1 MAVLLRVFGIDP
13 DHLEEGYY
21 CMTGAAGCYI
31 DSKNAKCPDWGY
43 APRNRII
50 SDGGSTTTIA
60 VEVAFSQDNESLCD
74 KMSRLL
80 NGAHVTAA
88 LGMKLY
94 YPKHGTA
101 PGNRYEVRGSLLLLL
116 LIDWFVSW
124 LIECILIGLM
134 D

>member
-74 KMSRLL
+74 KI
-80 NGAHVTAA
+80 
-88 LGMKLY
+88 LY
-94 YPKHGTA
+94 Y
-101 PGNRYEVRGSLLLLL
+101 YFF
-116 LIDWFVSW
+116 W
-124 LIECILIGLM
+124 LIGLLVGWLNAF
-134 D
+134 